1 MRLKSKA
8 KLFYKFRFFYFKLNL
23 FIFPVSYHQTIK
35 KYRKMKKLILAIAL
49 VATTLTFAQD
59 RKARG
64 EKLTPE
70 QQTELQVKRMTLEL
84 DLDAKQQKEI
94 KTILVEQS
102 KKRETKLAEM
112 KAKKEKGE
120 KPTADERFAMKNEML
135 DNQIAMKARMK
146 KILKPEQF
154 TKWEEKQADR
164 KERIEKKVEKRST
177 K

>member
-1 MRLKSKA
+1 
-8 KLFYKFRFFYFKLNL
+8 
-23 FIFPVSYHQTIK
+23 
-35 KYRKMKKLILAIAL
+35 MKKLILAIAL

-84 DLDAKQQKEI
+84 DLDEKQQKEI

-102 KKRETKLAEM
+102 KKREAKVAEM

>member
-1 MRLKSKA
+1 
-8 KLFYKFRFFYFKLNL
+8 
-23 FIFPVSYHQTIK
+23 
-35 KYRKMKKLILAIAL
+35 MKKLILAIAL

-84 DLDAKQQKEI
+84 DLDEKQQKEI

>member
-1 MRLKSKA
+1 
-8 KLFYKFRFFYFKLNL
+8 
-23 FIFPVSYHQTIK
+23 
-35 KYRKMKKLILAIAL
+35 MKKLILAIAL

-84 DLDAKQQKEI
+84 DLDEKQQKEI

-120 KPTADERFAMKNEML
+120 KPTADEKFAMKNEML
-135 DNQIAMKARMK
+135 DNQIAIKAKMK